1 MVTKQS
7 KRGYISMNTLQK
19 IGKFAGDTFALWVL
33 VAAGLAIWMPENF
46 TWLGN
51 YITPLLGIVMFG
63 MGMTIKLTDFKLIL
77 QQPKGVAIG
86 VVSQFVV
93 MPLIAFALAKIFA
106 LPPEIAVGVILV
118 GCCPGGT
125 SSNVMTFLA
134 KGNTALSVTIT
145 SITTLLAPIMT
156 PALIYLL
163 ASEWLPVSF
172 SAMFLSVVKVVLVPI
187 ILGIIAQFV
196 FKPVVEK
203 GIAILPTVSVIAIVL
218 IVAAVVSGSR
228 DRILE
233 TGLTI
238 FAIVILHNGLG
249 YLFGYLIGKLFN
261 LQYEDKK
268 AVSIEVGMQNSGL
281 GANLAMAHFDPAA
294 AVPSAIF
301 SFWHNISG
309 PILATYW
316 SSRASKKDN
325 HKDEQDIPE
334 TVKA

>member
-1 MVTKQS
+1 MGV
-7 KRGYISMNTLQK
+7 LQK
-19 IGKFAGDTFALWVL
+19 IGKFAGNTFAIWVL
-33 VAAGLAIWMPENF
+33 VAAGLAIWIPDYF
-46 TWLGN
+46 TWIGG
-51 YITPLLGIVMFG
+51 YITLLLGIVMFG
-63 MGMTIKLTDFKLIL
+63 MGMTLKLDDFKLIL
-77 QQPKGVAIG
+77 RYPKGVIIG

-93 MPLIAFALAKIFA
+93 MPLIAFALAKIFN

-125 SSNVMTFLA
+125 ASNVMTLLA

-145 SITTLLAPIMT
+145 SCTTLLAPIMT

-172 SAMFLSVVKVVLVPI
+172 SAMFMSVIKVVLIPI
-187 ILGIIAQFV
+187 ILGVIVQFL
-196 FKPVVEK
+196 FKPLVAK
-203 GIAILPTVSVIAIVL
+203 SIDILPTVSVVAIVL

-233 TGLTI
+233 TGLII

-249 YLFGYLIGKLFN
+249 YLFGFLVAKVTKLSYDD
-261 LQYEDKK
+261 QK

-281 GANLAMAHFDPAA
+281 GAQLATAHFDPVS

-316 SSRASKKDN
+316 GSKASKKE
-325 HKDEQDIPE
+325 KSES
-334 TVKA
+334 

>member
-1 MVTKQS
+1 
-7 KRGYISMNTLQK
+7 MNTLQK
-19 IGKFAGDTFALWVL
+19 VGKFAGDTFALWVL
-33 VAAGLAIWMPENF
+33 VAAGFAIWLPENF

-77 QQPKGVAIG
+77 QHPKGVAIG

-93 MPLIAFALAKIFA
+93 MPLLAFGLAKLFA

-125 SSNVMTFLA
+125 SSNVMTYLA

-145 SITTLLAPIMT
+145 SVTTLLAPIMT

-187 ILGIIAQFV
+187 VLGILAQLI
-196 FKPVVEK
+196 FKPLVEK
-203 GIAILPTVSVIAIVL
+203 SVAILPTVSVIAIVL

-233 TGLTI
+233 TGLVI

-249 YLFGYLIGKLFN
+249 YLFGYLIGKLFK
-261 LQYEDKK
+261 LEYADKK

-281 GANLAMAHFDPAA
+281 GANLAMAHFDPVS

-309 PILATYW
+309 PIIATYW
-316 SSRASKKDN
+316 SSRASRKNKDN
-325 HKDEQDIPE
+325 NQTDIPE
-334 TVKA
+334 VVEA

>member
-1 MVTKQS
+1 MS
-7 KRGYISMNTLQK
+7 ILQK
-19 IGKFAGDTFALWVL
+19 IGKFAGDTFAIWVL
-33 VAAGLAIWMPENF
+33 VAAGLAIWMPEYF
-46 TWLGN
+46 TWIGA
-51 YITPLLGIVMFG
+51 YITILLGIVMFG
-63 MGMTIKLTDFKLIL
+63 MGMTLKIEDFKMIL
-77 QQPKGVAIG
+77 QYPKGVAIG
-86 VVSQFVV
+86 VVSQFVI
-93 MPLIAFALAKIFA
+93 MPLLAFGLAKVFN

-145 SITTLLAPIMT
+145 SVTTLLAPFMT

-172 SAMFLSVVKVVLVPI
+172 KAMFMSVIQVVLIPI
-187 ILGIIAQFV
+187 VLGIIAQLV
-196 FKPVVEK
+196 FKPIVSK
-203 GIAILPTVSVIAIVL
+203 GIAILPTVSVVAIVL

-228 DRILE
+228 DKILE
-233 TGLTI
+233 TGLLI

-249 YLFGYLIGKLFN
+249 YLFGFLIAKVFKLN
-261 LQYEDKK
+261 YEDQK

-281 GANLAMAHFDPAA
+281 GAQLAIAHFDPVS

-316 SSRASKKDN
+316 SSKADRVEKK
-325 HKDEQDIPE
+325 KEESE
-334 TVKA
+334 TITI

>member
-1 MVTKQS
+1 MGV
-7 KRGYISMNTLQK
+7 LQK
-19 IGKFAGDTFALWVL
+19 IGKFAGNTFAIWVL
-33 VAAGLAIWMPENF
+33 VAAGLAIWIPEYF
-46 TWLGN
+46 TWIGS
-51 YITPLLGIVMFG
+51 YITILLGIVMFG
-63 MGMTIKLTDFKLIL
+63 MGMTLKLDDFKLIL
-77 QQPKGVAIG
+77 QYPKGVIIG
-86 VVSQFVV
+86 IVSQFVI
-93 MPLIAFALAKIFA
+93 MPLLAFALAKVFN

-145 SITTLLAPIMT
+145 SCTTLLAPFVT

-172 SAMFLSVVKVVLVPI
+172 MAMFMSVIKVVLIPI
-187 ILGIIAQFV
+187 ILGILAQFL
-196 FKPVVEK
+196 FRPIVEK
-203 GIAILPTVSVIAIVL
+203 SVDILPTVSVVAIVM

-228 DRILE
+228 DKILE
-233 TGLTI
+233 TGLII

-249 YLFGYLIGKLFN
+249 YLFGFLVAKLFK
-261 LQYEDKK
+261 LKYDDQK

-281 GANLAMAHFDPAA
+281 GAQLAMAHFDPVS

-309 PILATYW
+309 PILATFW
-316 SSRASKKDN
+316 GSKANKTEN
-325 HKDEQDIPE
+325 NN
-334 TVKA
+334 

>member
-1 MVTKQS
+1 
-7 KRGYISMNTLQK
+7 MNTLQK
-19 IGKFAGDTFALWVL
+19 VGKFAGDTFAIWVV

-63 MGMTIKLTDFKLIL
+63 MGMTIKLNDFKLIL
-77 QQPKGVAIG
+77 KQPKGVAIG

-93 MPLIAFALAKIFA
+93 MPSLAFLLAKLFALEPAV
-106 LPPEIAVGVILV
+106 AVGVILV

-145 SITTLLAPIMT
+145 SITTLLAPILT

-172 SAMFLSVVKVVLVPI
+172 SAMFMSVVQVVLVPI
-187 ILGIIAQFV
+187 ILGIVAQFV

-203 GIAILPTVSVIAIVL
+203 GVAILPTVSVVAIVL

-228 DRILE
+228 DRILD
-233 TGLTI
+233 TGLII
-238 FAIVILHNGLG
+238 FAVVILHNGLG
-249 YLFGYLIGKLFN
+249 YLFGYLV
-261 LQYEDKK
+261 
-268 AVSIEVGMQNSGL
+268 A
-281 GANLAMAHFDPAA
+281 
-294 AVPSAIF
+294 
-301 SFWHNISG
+301 
-309 PILATYW
+309 
-316 SSRASKKDN
+316 
-325 HKDEQDIPE
+325 
-334 TVKA
+334 